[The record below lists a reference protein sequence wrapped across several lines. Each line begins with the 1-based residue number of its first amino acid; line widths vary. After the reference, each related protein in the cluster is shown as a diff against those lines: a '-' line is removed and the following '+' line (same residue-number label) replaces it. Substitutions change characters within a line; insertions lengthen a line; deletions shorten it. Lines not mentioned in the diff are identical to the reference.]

1 MKVLNVH
8 KTGLAV
14 GLVIAGWHFL
24 WSLLVIAGVAQSVL
38 NFVFWIHFI
47 TPVYTVEPFEPVRA
61 LLLVVVTLMLGSAAG
76 NVFANIWNR
85 LHR

>member
-1 MKVLNVH
+1 MNALHVH

-24 WSLLVIAGVAQSVL
+24 WSLLVISGAAQSVL

-47 TPVYTVEPFEPVRA
+47 APVYTVDSFEPVRA
-61 LLLVVVTLMLGSAAG
+61 LLLVVITLILGYVAG
-76 NVFANIWNR
+76 GVFATIWNR

>member
-1 MKVLNVH
+1 MNALNIN

-24 WSLLVIAGVAQSVL
+24 WSLLVIAGLAQNVL
-38 NFVFWIHFI
+38 DFLFWIHFI
-47 TPVYTVEPFEPVRA
+47 TPVYTVEAFEPVRA
-61 LLLVVVTLMLGSAAG
+61 LFLVTVTLILGYAAG
-76 NVFANIWNR
+76 AACAGLWNR